1 MCDTVCVCYVLYIY
15 PVFRSIRP
23 TFASPPRKSQASGSM
38 LRPQETP
45 AEAEAPAEPA
55 SESTGFSGS
64 MGSIG
69 SIGSTGP
76 QPWRKTWEWA
86 TFMGGTRT
94 RKWEVLQQ

>member
-1 MCDTVCVCYVLYIY
+1 MYVLYIYNIQLY

-69 SIGSTGP
+69 SIGSMGP
-76 QPWRKTWEWA
+76 PLWAGLEPENGRFCNSSHKTS
-86 TFMGGTRT
+86 
-94 RKWEVLQQ
+94 